1 MKQNVLLFFLFFSA
15 ISSLVFGQE
24 INQTEENSEK
34 AALYFKNDSLQQL
47 VEKLEAENALQKVQL
62 EEFKELIEMQST
74 SHKQQRNSSD
84 LNEQSADS
92 SLLKIKYKLPV
103 SSRKVIVP
111 LRLEGIE
118 ITEDGKLAY
127 QLVVDQDG
135 RVVYVKYDENSS
147 TIGREDLSFAIEE
160 RIKSTVRYEV
170 KKGPVEKIAFAVS
183 LHKK

>member
-1 MKQNVLLFFLFFSA
+1 MKQPVLLVFLFFSTF
-15 ISSLVFGQE
+15 SGLVFGQA
-24 INQTEENSEK
+24 INEEQENMEK

-47 VEKLEAENALQKVQL
+47 VEKLATENALLKVQQ
-62 EEFKELIEMQST
+62 EEMKELLEMQST
-74 SHKQQRNSSD
+74 ILKERKSVD

-103 SSRKVIVP
+103 ASRKIIVP
-111 LRLEGIE
+111 LRLEGLE

-147 TIGREDLSFAIEE
+147 TIGREDLSFEIEE

-170 KKGPVEKIAFAVS
+170 KKGPFEKIAFAVS
-183 LHKK
+183 LRKK